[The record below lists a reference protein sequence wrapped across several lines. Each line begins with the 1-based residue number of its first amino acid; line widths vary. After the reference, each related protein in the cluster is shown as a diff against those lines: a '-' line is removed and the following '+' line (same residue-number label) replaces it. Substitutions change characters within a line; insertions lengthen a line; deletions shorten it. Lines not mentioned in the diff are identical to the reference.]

1 MINKLFIV
9 IAVLLFTSDVAL
21 ANGSSENGLMD
32 SAKFFVVVGVLTTIL
47 AGIFF
52 LLIYLE
58 RKISKL
64 EQQSTKQ

>member
-1 MINKLFIV
+1 MINKIIILVIV
-9 IAVLLFTSDVAL
+9 ILFSFNNVF
-21 ANGSSENGLMD
+21 ANSGNENSFMD

-52 LLIYLE
+52 LLLYLE

-64 EQQSTKQ
+64 ENHNNQK

>member
-21 ANGSSENGLMD
+21 ANGNSENGFMD